1 MILDKIQIQL
11 ESFNNCLQ
19 TQKQLL
25 CVFNNSQINLSQFKE
40 TIIISNKMDS
50 LNLLILLLRI
60 IVNYLAKTLRLDVL
74 DVTGNLVEELVIK
87 MNFG

>member
-25 CVFNNSQINLSQFKE
+25 CVCIRIQINRSQFKE

-60 IVNYLAKTLRLDVL
+60 IVNYLVKAHNMDVVVVAGL
-74 DVTGNLVEELVIK
+74 LGEFVIK
-87 MNFG
+87 MIFG

>member
-25 CVFNNSQINLSQFKE
+25 CVCIRIQINRSQFKE

-60 IVNYLAKTLRLDVL
+60 NVNYLVKANNMDVVVVAGL
-74 DVTGNLVEELVIK
+74 LGEFVIK